1 MIEFPNGRFDVIL
14 SDPPWRFETRSEKGR
29 DRSPDGAAPKSRA
42 AQRRNQPE
50 RHYPTMNMEELKA
63 LPVADIAEKNCALFM
78 WVIDPMLP
86 HALELGKAWGFKYA
100 TVGFYWA
107 KLRKDGQAP
116 KKGRNEHLDQER
128 RDFPMGTGYWTRANP
143 EQCWLFTRGNPK
155 RISAGVSKLIAMED
169 YPGDR
174 LIVEPRREHSRKPDE
189 QYRRIDALMGG
200 RATCSKIEMFARQ
213 PWKGWTAWG
222 NQTGRFEAGGGLVK
236 PTRRSLAELLG
247 DGAGVDG

>member
-1 MIEFPNGRFDVIL
+1 MIELPRGPFDVIL
-14 SDPPWRFETRSEKGR
+14 ADPPWRFLPRSEKGR
-29 DRSPDGAAPKSRA
+29 GRSPDGPVTRA
-42 AQRRNQPE
+42 QQRRDQPE
-50 RHYPTMNMEELKA
+50 RHYATMSLDEIKA
-63 LPVADIAEKNCALFM
+63 LPIADIAAKDCALFM

-86 HALELGKAWGFKYA
+86 HALEVGKAWGFEYK

-107 KLRKDGQAP
+107 KLRKNGQEP

-128 RDFPMGTGYWTRANP
+128 RDFPMGTGYHTRANP
-143 EQCWLFTRGNPK
+143 EQCFLFTRGRPQ
-155 RISAGVSKLIAMED
+155 RISAGVAKLIAMEE

-200 RATCSKIEMFARQ
+200 RARTSKLELFARQ

-222 NQTGRFEAGGGLVK
+222 NQIDRFEPGGGAAK
-236 PTRRSLAELLG
+236 PSRRSVAELLG
-247 DGAGVDG
+247 EPAGT